1 MQPPQNFADDTSFTP
16 EEFGLTEA
24 DIAAYEA
31 EQKRQRTALNLQK
44 QQVPDSDLIQRLEA
58 LPRLEQLFPQ
68 RAAAERE
75 ELLWELDRAM
85 LNNLRAVIPRSE

>member
-31 EQKRQRTALNLQK
+31 EQKRRTALNLQK

-75 ELLWELDRAM
+75 ELLRELDRAM